1 MTSSNPKAFRW
12 WEVLLMILGVG
23 VIVWMERML

>member
-1 MTSSNPKAFRW
+1 MTSNPKSFHW
-12 WEVLLMILGVG
+12 WEVLLMVLSVG

>member
-1 MTSSNPKAFRW
+1 MTTTLGSKFSW
-12 WEVLLMILGVG
+12 WEVLLMVLSVG

>member
-1 MTSSNPKAFRW
+1 MTTTLGSKFSW

-23 VIVWMERML
+23 VIVWMERIL